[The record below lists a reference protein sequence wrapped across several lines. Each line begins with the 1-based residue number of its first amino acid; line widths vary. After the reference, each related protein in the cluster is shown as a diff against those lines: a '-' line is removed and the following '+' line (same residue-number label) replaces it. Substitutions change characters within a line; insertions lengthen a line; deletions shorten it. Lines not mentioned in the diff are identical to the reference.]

1 MPKFTRIAALLLVA
15 VAVVLAILA
24 FSIGRRASTPV
35 VADASATH
43 ALGFGQEPA
52 MVPVVVAA
60 TTLPAGTPLA
70 SSSLKLVNW
79 TQRPA
84 DGYGDVDAVVGGVPL
99 IDISAGMAV
108 TSRVLARGLSMALKP
123 GERAVAVPVD
133 EQAGAGNRIVPG
145 DYVDVFV
152 SLKAPPT
159 MTYQPSAHGT
169 SIDTSQTRLLLS
181 RLRVLAYGSDDLPS
195 SAAGAASS
203 SAADDGKPKSA
214 GEGGARQVSATT
226 QPPSSPKDVPHTAVL
241 AVPVGEAS
249 QLLLGVQN
257 GKLSLG
263 VRRPTDEGQ
272 PDDALFPQP
281 RPVLTARAD
290 LTAEQRQQLQQPENQ
305 AYAGI
310 DGSGLAGHDPLAKS
324 PVRRSSSN
332 LSPGIQIIRGASDD
346 SARPARTNP

>member
-15 VAVVLAILA
+15 VAVVLAVLA
-24 FSIGRRASTPV
+24 FSIGRRAAAPV
-35 VADASATH
+35 AADASATH
-43 ALGFGQEPA
+43 ALGFAPERA
-52 MVPVVVAA
+52 TVPVVVAA
-60 TTLPAGTPLA
+60 TALSAGTPLVT
-70 SSSLKLVNW
+70 SSLKLINW
-79 TQRPA
+79 AQRPA

-99 IDISAGMAV
+99 IDIPAGTAV
-108 TSRVLARGLSMALKP
+108 TSKVLARGLSMALKP

-159 MTYQPSAHGT
+159 SYQPAAREVVP
-169 SIDTSQTRLLLS
+169 DTSQTRLLLS

-195 SAAGAASS
+195 SPARAQAAPIAGDDKPRPSGDGDTRPVAAT
-203 SAADDGKPKSA
+203 APN
-214 GEGGARQVSATT
+214 Q
-226 QPPSSPKDVPHTAVL
+226 SSPKDVPHTAVL

-263 VRRPTDEGQ
+263 VRQPTDEGQ

-281 RPVLTARAD
+281 RPVLAARSD
-290 LTAEQRQQLQQPENQ
+290 LTAEQRQQLRQPENQ

-310 DGSGLAGHDPLAKS
+310 DGSGLAGHDPAARSFVRAGRLGSS
-324 PVRRSSSN
+324 PS
-332 LSPGIQIIRGASDD
+332 IQIIRGASDD
-346 SARPARTNP
+346 SARSARNNP